1 MILTAALA
9 LAAVIAVALTTVR
22 YLQRRAVERAMPGRS
37 PETAIPI
44 ENYAD
49 IDVAIRMQ
57 SCRCGGRL
65 VVRGEGP
72 SAHRGHPLRVTRLEC
87 RSCER
92 ERQLYF
98 DLSTL
103 RH

>member
-1 MILTAALA
+1 MITAALA
-9 LAAVIAVALTTVR
+9 IAVILAVGAALIR
-22 YLQRRAVERAMPGRS
+22 HLQSRAVDRARPGRS

-49 IDVAIRMQ
+49 IDVAVRMQ
-57 SCRCGGRL
+57 SCRCGGRF

-72 SAHRGHPLRVTRLEC
+72 SEHHGHPLRVTHLEC

-92 ERQLYF
+92 EQRLYF